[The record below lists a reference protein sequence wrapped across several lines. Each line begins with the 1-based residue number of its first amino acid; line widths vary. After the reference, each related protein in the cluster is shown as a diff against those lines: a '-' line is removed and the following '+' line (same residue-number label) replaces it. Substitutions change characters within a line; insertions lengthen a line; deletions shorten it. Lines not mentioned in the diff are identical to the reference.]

1 MNKWLNPEP
10 RLRERQVLST
20 EEPTTNQSFE
30 FYLNQVGK
38 QKVVNRG
45 LSTRVAE
52 RSVGISERLNSKR
65 TK

>member
-10 RLRERQVLST
+10 RLKERQVLSA
-20 EEPTTNQSFE
+20 EKPTTNEPFE

-45 LSTRVAE
+45 LSTRLAE